1 MLFDTVVLGV
11 SVLVREPL
19 PQAELDTV
27 CECVVVTVGVF
38 DTVALCVV
46 DVESLCVRLG
56 DDVTHEE
63 EERDGEI
70 LLVRVVVA
78 QSVGESVL
86 EVVALWLADDDM
98 VTDVDCDIDVVT
110 DVESLTVTVAETEA
124 D

>member
-1 MLFDTVVLGV
+1 M

-19 PQAELDTV
+19 PQAEFDIDG
-27 CECVVVTVGVF
+27 ECVVVTVSVL

-63 EERDGEI
+63 EERDGER
-70 LLVRVVVA
+70 LLVSVVDA
-78 QSVGESVL
+78 QSVGESVAEAVPL
-86 EVVALWLADDDM
+86 GLSDGVM
-98 VTDVDCDIDVVT
+98 VGDVERDIDVVA
-110 DVESLTVTVAETEA
+110 DVESLTVTLPVIVG